1 MENQNLADFDEIAPL
16 HREDNF
22 GSSGE
27 AAPKAPANKP
37 MNAQKM
43 TLGCLFIFLSV
54 FLILLLAMAFGL
66 SADEN
71 TITSL
76 GLNPSSLKNWSIGM
90 VNFLFGAIAL
100 ISLIVLIF
108 GVSRRF
114 LAGPDDK
121 VGKSRATKRSL
132 LSLGIFI
139 VVVVLWSLVY
149 GYFSQFEI
157 KEPDLPVEIVTNP
170 ADTLNLTSPIQIE
183 FSAERITSKFA
194 KTYDIVSYEWDK
206 ESDGGV
212 DATGIKNKIYFQDR
226 GKNNGVYE
234 VKLVIKLQPK
244 AGGPIETREYQQEVS
259 IAKQEIYG
267 EITADKESGIV
278 PLTVK
283 LGSNTIKDPDGA
295 KITNFSWDLNGDG
308 RPDREGST
316 YGTAEWTFDKI
327 GEHVVSLTVT
337 SEDLNDS
344 GTHETKTFKKTITVR
359 EPVDQVDASIWIEAT
374 PQSGYA
380 PLAVSLFANYEKN
393 TLQNSKIEK
402 YEWQIGDG
410 LATLW
415 GQRAK
420 YTFEKAGNYPV
431 SLVVTFANGQTST
444 VTNEITVNDK
454 SFSPKAVITTTPA
467 ATGTSKTVSGPAP
480 LTVEFDGTKSTDP
493 DDNIVK
499 YEWDFD
505 GDGLWDEEGSTV
517 EHEFLNSKK
526 YETTLR
532 VTDADNN
539 ESRATVLVDV
549 AEEKAIV
556 NFGADRL
563 SGPAPLTINFDA
575 SGSRVPT
582 GKKIISYE
590 WNFDSENSKSE
601 TFIYDRAQTSH
612 IFGIVGEYP
621 VTLTLHTDDGKKY
634 SDTLK
639 VVASNASLAA
649 DFTLSRVNGPA
660 PLAISFDASAS
671 SGNFNKI
678 AWDFGD
684 GTTGTDVK
692 PTHVFEKAG
701 KYEVILRIYDPF
713 GNVSQ
718 TSKIVTAN

>member
-16 HREDNF
+16 HPEDNF
-22 GSSGE
+22 GSSGDSE
-27 AAPKAPANKP
+27 KKAPPSKP
-37 MNAQKM
+37 INTRRM
-43 TLGCLFIFLSV
+43 TFGCLFLFLAV
-54 FLILLLAMAFGL
+54 FVILLLAMAFGL
-66 SADEN
+66 SADEG

-108 GVSRRF
+108 GLSRRF
-114 LAGPDDK
+114 LSRQDDPAS
-121 VGKSRATKRSL
+121 KSRATKHSI
-132 LSLGIFI
+132 LSFVIFTI
-139 VVVVLWSLVY
+139 VVVLWSVVY

-157 KEPDLPVEIVTNP
+157 KEPDLPVEIVTVP
-170 ADTLNLTSPIQIE
+170 ADTLNLTSPLQIE
-183 FSAERITSKFA
+183 FSAERIASKFIN
-194 KTYDIVSYEWDK
+194 TYDIISYEWDK

-212 DATGIKNKIYFQDR
+212 DATGIKNKIYFQDG
-226 GKNNGVYE
+226 GKNNGVFE
-234 VKLVIKLQPK
+234 VTLVVKLSPK
-244 AGGPIETREYQQEVS
+244 GGGPVETREYQQKVS

-267 EITADKESGIV
+267 EIKADKESGVV
-278 PLTVK
+278 PLKVK
-283 LGSNTIKDPDGA
+283 LDSNEIKDPDGA

-308 RPDREGST
+308 RPDREGAT
-316 YGTAEWTFDKI
+316 YGTAEWTFDTI

-337 SEDLNDS
+337 SADFSDT
-344 GTHETKTFKKTITVR
+344 GAHETKTFKKTITVR
-359 EPVDQVDASIWIEAT
+359 EPTDTVDADIWIEAT
-374 PQSGYA
+374 PQTGYA
-380 PLAVSLFANYEKN
+380 PLAVTLFGNYQKNSL
-393 TLQNSKIEK
+393 QDSKIEK

-444 VTNEITVNDK
+444 VTNEIVVSDQ

-467 ATGTSKTVSGPAP
+467 ANRSTKKVSGPAP
-480 LTVEFDGTKSTDP
+480 LTVEFDATSSTDP

-517 EHEFLNSKK
+517 KHEFLNSKE
-526 YETTLR
+526 YETALR
-532 VTDADNN
+532 VTDADGN
-539 ESRATVLVDV
+539 EARATIPVNV
-549 AEEKAIV
+549 EEENAIV
-556 NFGADRL
+556 SFGANRL

-590 WNFDSENSKSE
+590 WNFNSLNNKSE

-612 IFGIVGEYP
+612 IFGIVGEYV
-621 VTLTLHTDDGKKY
+621 VTLTLHTDDGGKY
-634 SDTLK
+634 AGTLK
-639 VVASNASLAA
+639 IMASNASLAA
-649 DFTLSRVNGPA
+649 DFTPSRTSGLA
-660 PLAISFDASAS
+660 PLGVSFDASAS
-671 SGNFNKI
+671 SGNITKLDWN
-678 AWDFGD
+678 FGD
-684 GTTGTDVK
+684 GTTSSTEK

-701 KYEVILRIYDPF
+701 KYEVVLRVYDSF

-718 TSKIVTAN
+718 TSKIITVN